1 MNEIKRLHPKLT
13 DEDFKEYLRLIDDA
27 YYTDP
32 IEFPEQNKKARERL
46 DEFVRTHLPKLEE
59 AQSSYNKKIGELHVE
74 NMLAELPSPV
84 DIALADEKVAKWIR
98 ERSSK
103 MGAYTADCRLIRDPD
118 VYIVEFRFED
128 DSVMQVQVERLKNA
142 ASLIFQR
149 TILRK

>member
-1 MNEIKRLHPKLT
+1 LGEI
-13 DEDFKEYLRLIDDA
+13 
-27 YYTDP
+27 
-32 IEFPEQNKKARERL
+32 
-46 DEFVRTHLPKLEE
+46 
-59 AQSSYNKKIGELHVE
+59 HVE

-103 MGAYTADCRLIRDPD
+103 MGEYASDCRLIRDPD

-142 ASLIFQR
+142 VSLIFQR